1 MATMKHLLW
10 AWLGLLSLILVAQ
23 PAIGQSRT
31 YYTANDQTTAL
42 MSPGTINFPDG
53 NVHIRGAVVQT
64 RVTSS
69 LFSGNMIVTL
79 NANWNSKFCGPIWG
93 TFVLTLDNGG
103 VWEGTWAGKR
113 ALAAGGWSASLVA
126 EGYGIAH
133 SRMISHP
140 AVIRN
145 TSLLIR
151 EANFC
156 DFRSVH
162 LVSGLWGSSETGGNW
177 RDLIDSGY
185 PLAQEGFAR

>member
-10 AWLGLLSLILVAQ
+10 AWLGLLSLILIAQ
-23 PAIGQSRT
+23 PAISQSRT
-31 YYTANDQTTAL
+31 YYTATDQTTAL

-79 NANWNSKFCGPIWG
+79 NANWNKNFCGPVWG
-93 TFVLTLDNGG
+93 TFVLTLDTGG

-126 EGYGIAH
+126 EGYGTGPGIDGPPH
-133 SRMISHP
+133 GLLSKVLHRP
-140 AVIRN
+140 DIRVEFLTEN
-145 TSLLIR
+145 RQLSAIGR
-151 EANFC
+151 
-156 DFRSVH
+156 
-162 LVSGLWGSSETGGNW
+162 
-177 RDLIDSGY
+177 RDAPSAGC
-185 PLAQEGFAR
+185 